1 MTDDL
6 ARFQNP
12 RQSRLFM
19 RLAAAADRQGGTEHR
34 RRLVAGLSGTVV
46 EIGAGHGPNFAHYPA
61 EVVEVV
67 AVEPDE
73 TMRVAAAAAAGR
85 APVPI
90 RLVPGH
96 ADALPLPDASVDAVV
111 FSLVLCLVPA
121 QSRTFAE
128 AVRVLRPGGQVR
140 FYEHVRSAG
149 QSRARCQDAVT
160 PLWSKTFGGCHPNR
174 DTVAAARTAGLTI
187 DELDDFPFGPSA
199 WLRVRHVLARATLPE

>member
-1 MTDDL
+1 MTEDL

-19 RLAAAADRQGGTEHR
+19 RIAAAADRKGGAEHR

-46 EIGAGHGPNFAHYPA
+46 EVGAGHGPNFALYPPNVA
-61 EVVEVV
+61 EVI

-73 TMRVAAAAAAGR
+73 TMRAAAAPAAEA

-96 ADALPLPDASVDAVV
+96 ADALPLPDASADAVV
-111 FSLVLCLVPA
+111 FSLVLCLVPD

-128 AVRVLRPGGQVR
+128 AVRVLRPGGLVR

-149 QSRARCQDAVT
+149 RGRALFQDTAT
-160 PLWSKTFGGCHPNR
+160 PVWQKAFGGCHLNR
-174 DTVAAARTAGLTI
+174 DTVTAARAAGLTI
-187 DELDDFPFGPSA
+187 DDVDDFRFGPVPG
-199 WLRVRHVLARATLPE
+199 LRVRHVLVQATLR